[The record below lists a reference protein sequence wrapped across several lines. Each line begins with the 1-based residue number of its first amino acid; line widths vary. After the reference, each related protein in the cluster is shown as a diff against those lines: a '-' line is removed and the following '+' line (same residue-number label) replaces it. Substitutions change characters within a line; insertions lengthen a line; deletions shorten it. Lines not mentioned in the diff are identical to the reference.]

1 MSDNQDKAQK
11 TEEPTQ
17 KKLDD
22 ARKKGQGVSSREVAN
37 WFMLTAGAL
46 VVIGMA
52 PSIMSDIGSSL
63 RPFIEHPHLFTLEE
77 DDSPSGLAGILREVA
92 ASLILPLGVFV
103 VAALASG
110 FVQRGFSFSFEPMK
124 PELAKIDRKSV
135 V

>member
-52 PSIMSDIGSSL
+52 PSIMSDIG
-63 RPFIEHPHLFTLEE
+63 
-77 DDSPSGLAGILREVA
+77 
-92 ASLILPLGVFV
+92 
-103 VAALASG
+103 
-110 FVQRGFSFSFEPMK
+110 
-124 PELAKIDRKSV
+124 KIGRAHV
-135 V
+135 